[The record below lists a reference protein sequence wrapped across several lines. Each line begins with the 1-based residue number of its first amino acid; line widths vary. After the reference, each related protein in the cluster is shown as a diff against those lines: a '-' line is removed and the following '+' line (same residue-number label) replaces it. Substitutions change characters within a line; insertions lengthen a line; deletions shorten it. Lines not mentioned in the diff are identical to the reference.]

1 MKKTTK
7 IILVLA
13 ILAALFALWRSG
25 AFRIANVIASFDSP
39 DEKYVLVFKQ
49 LGEPEWPFG
58 QTDVRLELK
67 DQNGKKLNSIDTF
80 VANDGGNAYET
91 NIKSLEW
98 TDESVIIILRSS
110 EMSDQTIELSFKK

>member
-1 MKKTTK
+1 MKKAILIFA
-7 IILVLA
+7 IILLAAAA

-25 AFRIANVIASFDSP
+25 AFRIVNLIASFDSP
-39 DEKYVLVFKQ
+39 DGKYVLVFKQ

-91 NIKSLEW
+91 NIKSQVTIIGLGNKLE
-98 TDESVIIILRSS
+98 I
-110 EMSDQTIELSFKK
+110 